1 MDTRIF
7 YSVLIVTT
15 AFFFSSTT
23 LHATAIDQSGAT
35 EQSIF
40 DFLQTNAIGEAQ
52 LELNLDS
59 LLANKNSEASFPATF
74 RFKHGKKQTAEI
86 DTKVNVRGRY
96 RRRLCELPPLKL
108 RFDKSDLKTMGLSN
122 HAGYKL
128 VTHCTDDL
136 ASAEYLLREYV
147 AYELYQ
153 ALSPISLRAHL
164 IKLSYIN
171 SATDK
176 KTTSY
181 AIIVEDTDE
190 MAERLNG
197 EICDNCYGLPT
208 ESFDG
213 NNLHLHALFQYMIGN
228 TDWSLEM
235 NKNVKLL
242 RMNENGLHVV
252 VPYDFDFSGFVNAPY
267 AVPDSKYSVKSVRER
282 VWLGSNPDAEK
293 WEAAKVVFQSKKKE
307 LMQKIFRCKG
317 ISTEAKLEMSNYID
331 SFYADLSSFF
341 PGSVTVTA
349 P

>member
-1 MDTRIF
+1 MNAAGNEQQE
-7 YSVLIVTT
+7 TT
-15 AFFFSSTT
+15 N
-23 LHATAIDQSGAT
+23 
-35 EQSIF
+35 QSIF
-40 DFLQTNAIGEAQ
+40 DFLKANTVGEAQ
-52 LELNLDS
+52 LEMNLDA
-59 LLANKNSEASFPATF
+59 LLANKNSDETFPATF
-74 RFKHGKKQTAEI
+74 RFKHGKKQTTEI
-86 DTKVNVRGRY
+86 TTKVNVRGRY

-108 RFDKSDLKTMGLSN
+108 RFDKSELKALGLSN

-136 ASAEYLLREYV
+136 ASAEYLLREYL

-153 ALSPISLRAHL
+153 TLSPYSLRAHL

-171 SATDK
+171 TATDK
-176 KTTSY
+176 KTTNY

-190 MAERLNG
+190 MAERLDG

-208 ESFDG
+208 ESFDAD
-213 NNLHLHALFQYMIGN
+213 NLHSHALFQYMIGN

-242 RMNENGLHVV
+242 RLNQNGLHVI

-282 VWLGSNPDAEK
+282 VWLGHNPDPEK
-293 WEAAKVVFQSKKKE
+293 WENAKVVFQSKKKE
-307 LMQKIFRCKG
+307 LTQKIFRCKG
-317 ISTEAKLEMSNYID
+317 ISSEAKVEMSDYIE